1 MAKVTKS
8 TLPDRS
14 QLHAL
19 VAEADFLDCYEVE
32 SKLSVRDAAE
42 IALEFSGW
50 TEALLALRNI
60 IVAPF
65 GLATSGPEDAEV
77 IGIFPVV
84 SESKDELVVGFDDSH
99 LNFRI
104 GVLSNEGSIYLATWV
119 HPNNVGG
126 RMYLGLVMPF
136 HILIVRNA
144 LQRVAR
150 KSCLVCR

>member
-60 IVAPF
+60 VVAPF

-77 IGIFPVV
+77 IGM
-84 SESKDELVVGFDDSH
+84 VVGFDDSH